1 MGFER
6 RALIAVCLVF
16 MVLYVWQA
24 LFVKPVPKTAAT
36 AGATAT
42 PGAAGASNAGAAG
55 GASGVGAAPS
65 ATGSGLAA
73 LSSMSPGSSS
83 ATAPA
88 ISPGAS
94 ALVSETSERDVRVE
108 TSTVV
113 AIFTNRGGRLK
124 SWRLKR
130 YTDQNNEPIEL
141 VATELGPNITLPFSL
156 ETSDAAVTA
165 TLNGALYAVKEIVT
179 DATAAPTDITFEY
192 RDTAGLHAVKEFH
205 LEPKSYV
212 FTFHDT
218 VTSGDRAIAPTIQW
232 GLGLGIGAAAINT
245 RFDYAPRALL
255 SAGGKEQRLAVAT
268 LVKTANYEDDFKY
281 AGVDAHYFMSV
292 AFEPGRV
299 KVAYQTLSI
308 PPPASSKDPARD
320 LVAYSVDPGPR
331 NQAVKFYVGP
341 KDFDELGSVDRDF
354 VRAVDFGFWSIIVV
368 PMLLSLKWIFG
379 YVHNYGWSI
388 VLLTAIIN
396 IIIFPLRHKGVVAM
410 RKMQEIQP
418 ETKAIQDRYSKLKA
432 TDPAKQKMNAE
443 IMDLYKQRG
452 VNPAG
457 GCIPMILPMPV
468 LFAFYSLLT
477 TSIEL
482 RGAPFTLW
490 IHNLSSP
497 DPYYVFPV
505 LMGISQLWQ
514 QWIMPAAGVDPT
526 QRKMMMITPAIFVFL
541 FISYPSGMAIYF
553 LVTNVWA
560 IGQQYFT
567 NYLIGPPHIRNV
579 NMGSAAERRAKRVGA
594 GKTDAAAKGED
605 DHG

>member
-6 RALIAVCLVF
+6 RALIAICLVF

-24 LFVKPVPKTAAT
+24 LFVKPAPKPGTAGVSAAASKAGTAGTAA
-36 AGATAT
+36 
-42 PGAAGASNAGAAG
+42 
-55 GASGVGAAPS
+55 GVGAAAS
-65 ATGSGLAA
+65 AAA
-73 LSSMSPGSSS
+73 SAVSSP
-83 ATAPA
+83 ATAPV
-88 ISPGAS
+88 ISPGAT

-108 TSTVV
+108 TSTVI

-130 YTDQNNEPIEL
+130 YADQNDKPLEL
-141 VATELGPNITLPFSL
+141 IATELGPDTTLPFSL
-156 ETSDAAVTA
+156 TTSDAAVTT
-165 TLNGALYAVKEIVT
+165 TLNGALYAVKEAAT
-179 DATAAPTDITFEY
+179 DPAQSPSDITFEY
-192 RDTAGLHAVKEFH
+192 RDSAGLHAVKEFH
-205 LEPKSYV
+205 LEPKSYI
-212 FTFHDT
+212 FSFHDT
-218 VTSGDRAIAPTIQW
+218 VTIGDRSIVPSIQW

-245 RFDYAPRALL
+245 RFDYGPRALL
-255 SAGGKEQRLAVAT
+255 SAGGKEQRLPVAT
-268 LVKTANYEDDFKY
+268 LVKAPSYEDDFKFV
-281 AGVDAHYFMSV
+281 GVDAHYFMSV
-292 AFEPGRV
+292 AFQPGKV
-299 KVAYQTLSI
+299 KVAYQTLTI
-308 PPPASSKDPARD
+308 PPLAGSKEAARD
-320 LVAYSVDPGPR
+320 LVGYAVDPGPR
-331 NQAVKFYVGP
+331 NLPIKFYVGP
-341 KDFDELGSVDRDF
+341 KDFNDLGAIDRDF
-354 VRAVDFGFWSIIVV
+354 SRAVDFGIWSFIVV
-368 PMLLSLKWIFG
+368 PLLTSLKWIFG

-443 IMDLYKQRG
+443 IMELYKQRN
-452 VNPAG
+452 VNPAS
-457 GCIPMILPMPV
+457 GCIPMILPMPL

-482 RGAPFTLW
+482 RGAPFALW

-541 FISYPSGMAIYF
+541 FISYPSGMAVYF

-567 NYLIGPPHIRNV
+567 NYLIGPPNIRNV
-579 NMGSAAERRAKRVGA
+579 VGSAAERRAKRVGA
-594 GKTDAAAKGED
+594 GKTEAAAKEKETT
-605 DHG
+605 